1 MGHQEPKVYISDKL
15 PDSLRKS
22 MKLFQVK
29 VQFSNLNLRNNWTD
43 SFFQAKNELPVFLKG
58 GPADKV
64 LYLTTVALCGV
75 GILGIVRVIYTMG
88 FAKKKAD

>member
-22 MKLFQVK
+22 MQL
-29 VQFSNLNLRNNWTD
+29 
-43 SFFQAKNELPVFLKG
+43 FQAKNELPVFLKG

>member
-1 MGHQEPKVYISDKL
+1 MGHHEPKVYISDKL

-22 MKLFQVK
+22 MQ
-29 VQFSNLNLRNNWTD
+29 T
-43 SFFQAKNELPVFLKG
+43 FQAKNELPVFLKG
-58 GPADKV
+58 GPIDKV
-64 LYLTTVALCGV
+64 LFMTTMALCGV